1 MFVAMG
7 LSAIMPVIHG
17 LNLYGMGHMK
27 SAIGL
32 LWLLLEGFLYTLG
45 ATIYAV
51 STTILGFNARL
62 MDHTGSHSRAPLP
75 KEI

>member
-17 LNLYGMGHMK
+17 LNLYGMGQMK
-27 SAIGL
+27 NSIGL
-32 LWLLLEGFLYTLG
+32 LWLFLEGFLYTAG

-51 STTILGFNARL
+51 SAI
-62 MDHTGSHSRAPLP
+62 
-75 KEI
+75 I